1 MLVKM
6 YFDMITLTD
15 FLVSA
20 QSDAQSVKNF
30 QCLFQPFRK
39 EKTFRSK
46 MITLKQFT
54 IITTKEASS
63 GGISIIH
70 KVFF

>member
-30 QCLFQPFRK
+30 LFIPAVSKRKNLPFQNDHS
-39 EKTFRSK
+39 KT
-46 MITLKQFT
+46 IYYNYY
-54 IITTKEASS
+54 
-63 GGISIIH
+63 
-70 KVFF
+70 